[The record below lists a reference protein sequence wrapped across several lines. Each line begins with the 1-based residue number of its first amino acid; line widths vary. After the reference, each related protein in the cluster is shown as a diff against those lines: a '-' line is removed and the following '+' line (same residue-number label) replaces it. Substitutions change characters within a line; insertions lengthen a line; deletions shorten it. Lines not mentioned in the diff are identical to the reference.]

1 MDWERK
7 ESRMTSRFM
16 AHKIRRRVI
25 QFTEIVKTVGG
36 TGVRMKIRNLF
47 YDISSWI
54 CLLEVRAEVS
64 RRQLDTYV

>member
-7 ESRMTSRFM
+7 ESRMPSRFM
-16 AHKIRRRVI
+16 VHKIRRRVT

-36 TGVRMKIRNLF
+36 TGFRMKIRNLF
-47 YDISSWI
+47 HDILSWI
-54 CLLEVRAEVS
+54 CLLEVRAELS